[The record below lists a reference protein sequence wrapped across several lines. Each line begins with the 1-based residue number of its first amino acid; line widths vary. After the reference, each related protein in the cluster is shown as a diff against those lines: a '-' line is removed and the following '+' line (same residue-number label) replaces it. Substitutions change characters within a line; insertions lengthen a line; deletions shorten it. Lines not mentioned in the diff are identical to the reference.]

1 MTEEWKPF
9 EFNGFTGKYDISDMG
24 RFRNSYSHEIIKLQE
39 REGKNILRF
48 RISDDEENE
57 KTDNKINVGRQVLT
71 CFVRKPTRGE
81 YCNHING
88 DGTDDRLEN
97 LEWTKTRTVNQF
109 KGTPIKVEY
118 KDNNEIVQFDCV
130 KDAADSLDV
139 KIMEIYDSMRDNN
152 NTVRILDHVIISYIR
167 KIPSEYAIKKEIK
180 FGEKKIKVSS
190 DGFVCLGGTEK
201 WKRGSVQR
209 GYMRTSFQFNEN
221 GEYIEGGKGK
231 NYDIHRLVAI
241 AFHDNPLG
249 LSDVDHIDEDK
260 LNNNYENLRWLSHS
274 DNAKRSIKPGSRNKQ
289 KVYKYKIGGEYTG
302 ESFESL
308 EFAAKNI
315 GLTSLTTISGCI
327 NSKRPQSGNFEWSI
341 FGPEEYKS
349 RREGIMKM
357 VKDHQNKEKEDRDA
371 KKGPKKETGKRVY
384 AHVIGTSEILEWES
398 GKDASSKVGIGT
410 GNLCNY
416 IKNKKIKVID
426 LEGKSIKV
434 QFSRNKEY
442 FDED

>member
-9 EFNGFTGKYDISDMG
+9 EFNGLNGKYDISNMG
-24 RFRNSYSHEIIKLQE
+24 RFRNESSHEIIKLQE

-48 RISDDEENE
+48 RNEE
-57 KTDNKINVGRQVLT
+57 TDTKINVGRQVLT

-81 YCNHING
+81 YCKHVNG
-88 DGTDDRLEN
+88 NETDDRLEN

-109 KGTPIKVEY
+109 KGTPIKVQY

-139 KIMEIYDSMRDNN
+139 KRMEIYDSMRDNN
-152 NTVRILDHVIISYIR
+152 NTIRILDHVIISYIR
-167 KIPSEYAIKKEIK
+167 KSPSEHAIKKEIK
-180 FGEKKIKVSS
+180 FGEKTIKVSS

-260 LNNNYENLRWLSHS
+260 CNNNYENLKWLSHS
-274 DNAKRSIKPGSRNKQ
+274 DNVKRSIKPGSRNKQ

-308 EFAAKNI
+308 AFAAKNI
-315 GLTSLTTISGCI
+315 GLTSLATISRCI
-327 NSKRPQSGNFEWSI
+327 NSKRPHSGNFEWSDLE
-341 FGPEEYKS
+341 PEEYKD

-357 VKDHQNKEKEDRDA
+357 VKAHQNKEKENRDA
-371 KKGPKKETGKRVY
+371 KKGPKK
-384 AHVIGTSEILEWES
+384 
-398 GKDASSKVGIGT
+398 
-410 GNLCNY
+410 
-416 IKNKKIKVID
+416 
-426 LEGKSIKV
+426 
-434 QFSRNKEY
+434 
-442 FDED
+442 